1 MKKEATGLLSV
12 NHTKQDERSP
22 TQIGKNEDDVM
33 LANFFVGRD
42 SFVDIDNSNAQP
54 MINDVYNDKRVT
66 THGVNLFEMN
76 KLTEEDMIHKPISDR
91 DNKKNA
97 MVKKISSR
105 CG

>member
-1 MKKEATGLLSV
+1 
-12 NHTKQDERSP
+12 
-22 TQIGKNEDDVM
+22 
-33 LANFFVGRD
+33 
-42 SFVDIDNSNAQP
+42 